1 MRTGPGTTELREFP
15 LPDIPGDGA
24 LLKVEVAGICGTDV
38 KMYARPPFTAPVI
51 MGHENVGVIAR
62 AGRAFT
68 ERQGVREG
76 DRVFVEH
83 YVGCMNCEWCRIG
96 EYRHCALTDW
106 RVNPDARRYGYT
118 TSDNPYHLWGG
129 FAQYMFLPWNAVLHR
144 VPAGVSAELAG
155 IATPLSN
162 GIEWALFSAGVGY
175 DSTVLIQGPGQQ
187 GLSQTV
193 ACKQAGASLI
203 IVTGTGRDAARLELA
218 KRLGADEV
226 IDVQAE
232 DTLTRIMDITG
243 GNGVDIVLDC
253 TAGAGTGPVLL
264 GIDALKRREGTLL
277 IQGERPPSPASR
289 SRRSRRRPSRSRAP
303 AGTVSAPASWPSAS
317 WRPAGSRCRNWPPTG
332 SRWATP
338 IRLSVRSAVKPGKM
352 WCTYRCCRGRT
363 DMPTVVRNI
372 PRAGRAVADAF
383 AEFGVATTHEAQGR
397 TGLLAPYLTPI
408 YPGARISGTAVTVS
422 VPPGDNWMIHV
433 AVEQCRDGDVLVVT
447 RCTRGWPSST
457 CRP

>member
-1 MRTGPGTTELREFP
+1 MGEQVRAAVRTGPGTTELREFP
-15 LPDIPGDGA
+15 LSDIPGDGA

-38 KMYARPPFTAPVI
+38 KMYAKPPFTAPVI

-76 DRVFVEH
+76 DQVFAEH

-218 KRLGADEV
+218 KRLGADAV

-232 DTLTRIMDITG
+232 DALTRIMDITG

-253 TAGAGTGPVLL
+253 TAGAG
-264 GIDALKRREGTLL
+264 RH
-277 IQGERPPSPASR
+277 
-289 SRRSRRRPSRSRAP
+289 
-303 AGTVSAPASWPSAS
+303 
-317 WRPAGSRCRNWPPTG
+317 
-332 SRWATP
+332 
-338 IRLSVRSAVKPGKM
+338 
-352 WCTYRCCRGRT
+352 
-363 DMPTVVRNI
+363 
-372 PRAGRAVADAF
+372 RAGAARHRRA
-383 AEFGVATTHEAQGR
+383 EAARAG
-397 TGLLAPYLTPI
+397 PCSH
-408 YPGARISGTAVTVS
+408 PG
-422 VPPGDNWMIHV
+422 
-433 AVEQCRDGDVLVVT
+433 
-447 RCTRGWPSST
+447 
-457 CRP
+457 